1 MMIMSGSREATI
13 HAIQGVDIHG
23 TIFYD
28 VAYIHSGEEGQPRR
42 ARVGEESIYAGAR
55 PGDRVNVTY
64 LMNVVT
70 GVERL

>member
-1 MMIMSGSREATI
+1 MSGSREATI
-13 HAIQGVDIHG
+13 QAIQGIDIHG

-28 VAYIHSGEEGQPRR
+28 LVYVHSGEEGQPRR
-42 ARVGEESIYAGAR
+42 TRVGQESIYAEAR
-55 PGDRVNVTY
+55 PGDRVRVAY